1 MIKSRWIMLAVLA
14 VALALG
20 CATVPS
26 VPPSEAETAAKR
38 YAPAEGQANIYVSRT
53 DESLGKAVG
62 FDLFVDQVKAVTLT
76 PGTFTLVPVAPGS
89 HVIKIASPSNSMT
102 ATLQAVAGK
111 NYFYQ
116 VTPKA
121 SAPFTVVPEI
131 SLVILEPMGK
141 MMINQSRFM
150 PVTGQ

>member
-38 YAPAEGQANIYVSRT
+38 YAPAEGQANVYVSRT
-53 DESLGKAVG
+53 GESLGKAVG
-62 FDLFVDQVKAVTLT
+62 FDLFVDNIKVVTLT

-89 HVIKIASPSNSMT
+89 HVIKVASPANSMT
-102 ATLQAVAGK
+102 ATLQ
-111 NYFYQ
+111 
-116 VTPKA
+116 A

-141 MMINQSRFM
+141 MMINQTRFM

>member
-1 MIKSRWIMLAVLA
+1 MFKSRWIMLAVLA

-62 FDLFVDQVKAVTLT
+62 FDVFVDQVKAVTLT

-89 HVIKIASPSNSMT
+89 HVIKVASPANSMT
-102 ATLQAVAGK
+102 ATLQ
-111 NYFYQ
+111 
-116 VTPKA
+116 A

-141 MMINQSRFM
+141 MMINQTRFM

>member
-1 MIKSRWIMLAVLA
+1 MIRSRWILLTVLA
-14 VALALG
+14 VALAQG

-26 VPPSEAETAAKR
+26 VPPSEAEKAAKL
-38 YAPAEGQANIYVSRT
+38 YAPAEGQANVYVSRT
-53 DESLGKAVG
+53 DESLGKTIG
-62 FDLFVDQVKAVTLT
+62 FDPFVDQVKAVTLT

-89 HVIKIASPSNSMT
+89 HVIKIASPANSMT
-102 ATLQAVAGK
+102 ATLQAAAGK

-121 SAPFTVVPEI
+121 SAPFVVVPEI
-131 SLVILEPMGK
+131 SLFILEPMGK
-141 MMINQSRFM
+141 MMVNQSRFI